1 MKSDYSSRKIY
12 CLLGTPLAAWIIVHL
27 FMQWF
32 WGILPP
38 APIGLPNPLPFSQFP
53 GLGNSDS
60 EVSPRGSSMGFHASD
75 QVTVHG
81 VFPLAMPAGTPRQQA
96 HNCGLKQR
104 VSPDL
109 KQRGSLN
116 LEQRVS
122 PDRKQR
128 GSLNIEQRDSPCQ
141 SPPNI
146 FPEVVPS
153 AGSRWILIPPGGMG
167 IFPP

>member
-75 QVTVHG
+75 QKAVPCLRKTAPKENAV
-81 VFPLAMPAGTPRQQA
+81 LPAP
-96 HNCGLKQR
+96 N
-104 VSPDL
+104 SDL
-109 KQRGSLN
+109 KKMETEARMALPSEEWSRFKVYIELFPSHRG
-116 LEQRVS
+116 
-122 PDRKQR
+122 
-128 GSLNIEQRDSPCQ
+128 
-141 SPPNI
+141 
-146 FPEVVPS
+146 
-153 AGSRWILIPPGGMG
+153 
-167 IFPP
+167 

>member
-1 MKSDYSSRKIY
+1 MKSDYFSRKIY

-96 HNCGLKQR
+96 RNCGLKQR

-122 PDRKQR
+122 PD
-128 GSLNIEQRDSPCQ
+128 
-141 SPPNI
+141 
-146 FPEVVPS
+146 
-153 AGSRWILIPPGGMG
+153 
-167 IFPP
+167 